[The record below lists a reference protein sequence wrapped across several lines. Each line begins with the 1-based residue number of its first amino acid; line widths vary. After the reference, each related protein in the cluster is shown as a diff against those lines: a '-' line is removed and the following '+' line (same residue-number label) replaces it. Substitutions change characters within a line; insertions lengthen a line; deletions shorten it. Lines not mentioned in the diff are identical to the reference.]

1 MAEGTLLI
9 SGGRRGEGPV
19 VQSVSRAGLL
29 RHEAVPPRDTADAQ
43 PVVGCGRA
51 LTGEEIAI
59 VDPESRV
66 RLADT
71 RVGEIWASG
80 PNVAL
85 GYWRNPEATEATF
98 GARIAGEDER
108 AWLRTGDLGFLDE
121 SGELFITGRIKDV
134 MIIRGANH
142 YPQDIEDT
150 VQQSHPALRRHG
162 AEGLPGLT
170 LEGWRASRGL
180 GTVKACQLT
189 AAFELAR
196 RILLRPTSDFR
207 VSSPREAY
215 DLVRDLKRV
224 RKEHLVALYLDAQNI
239 LIQRETITIGSLN
252 TTRTHPREIL
262 QPAILHSALSFVLV
276 HNHPSGSLEPS
287 RDDVDFTRSIARA
300 AELMGVGLAD
310 HLIVSPRG
318 YVSLK
323 ERGVL

>member
-1 MAEGTLLI
+1 MDTPETNRPHLVSARGLKLQDLEPAIARPREKLLK
-9 SGGRRGEGPV
+9 
-19 VQSVSRAGLL
+19 
-29 RHEAVPPRDTADAQ
+29 
-43 PVVGCGRA
+43 
-51 LTGEEIAI
+51 
-59 VDPESRV
+59 
-66 RLADT
+66 
-71 RVGEIWASG
+71 
-80 PNVAL
+80 
-85 GYWRNPEATEATF
+85 Y
-98 GARIAGEDER
+98 GARVLTNTELLAVLLGSGVAGENV
-108 AWLRTGDLGFLDE
+108 LRVAEDL
-121 SGELFITGRIKDV
+121 
-134 MIIRGANH
+134 M
-142 YPQDIEDT
+142 
-150 VQQSHPALRRHG
+150 RRHG

-170 LEGWRASRGL
+170 LEGWRASRGV

-252 TTRTHPREIL
+252 TARTHPREIL